1 MIVPFE
7 MFGLSLFEAITIA
20 AVGSAVAYVIY
31 RSTFRAAK

>member
-20 AVGSAVAYVIY
+20 AVGSAVIYAIY
-31 RSTFRAAK
+31 RSTHRTAR